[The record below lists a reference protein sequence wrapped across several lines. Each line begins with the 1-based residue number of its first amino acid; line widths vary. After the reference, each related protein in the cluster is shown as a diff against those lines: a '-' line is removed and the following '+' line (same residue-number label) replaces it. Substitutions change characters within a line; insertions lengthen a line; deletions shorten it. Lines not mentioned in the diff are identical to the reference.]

1 MPKQF
6 RFADAMWFRVPLKV
20 LVISISVFG
29 LVSLYPA
36 LVNGASADHDRAIL
50 GLTVLLA
57 FVVTA
62 TVFTVAINDSYVEI
76 DREAVSVRFE
86 SFFSAQLPIRDIVR
100 VTSIDPRPRF
110 RYRLG
115 LTTNFRDRISC
126 SHGGALIEIELRRAQ
141 PMRLWPR
148 QILVTRFWLA
158 VREHDAFIAA
168 LRERVPDAF
177 ERARDE
183 AA

>member
-6 RFADAMWFRVPLKV
+6 RFADAMWFRLPLKV

-36 LVNGASADHDRAIL
+36 LVNGASADHDRALL
-50 GLTVLLA
+50 GLTVLSA

-100 VTSIDPRPRF
+100 VTLIDPRPRV

-115 LTTNFRDRISC
+115 LTTNSRDRISC
-126 SHGGALIEIELRRAQ
+126 SHGGALIEIELRRAR
-141 PMRLWPR
+141 PMQLWPR

-177 ERARDE
+177 ERSRDE